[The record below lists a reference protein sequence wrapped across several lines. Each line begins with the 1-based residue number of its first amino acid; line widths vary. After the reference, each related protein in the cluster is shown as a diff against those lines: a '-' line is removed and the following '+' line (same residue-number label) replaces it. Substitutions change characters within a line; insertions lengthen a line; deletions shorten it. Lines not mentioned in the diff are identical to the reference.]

1 MMEETGCDAVM
12 VGRGALGNPF
22 VIRRM
27 VKYLEEGILEEEP
40 DFHARIQLCIDH
52 AHRLVKQK
60 VKRMRLDKCVG
71 RHLGMSKG

>member
-1 MMEETGCDAVM
+1 M

-40 DFHARIQLCIDH
+40 DYHARIQLCIDH
-52 AHRLVKQK
+52 AHRLVKKLK

-71 RHLGMSKG
+71 QAPWYVKGLRGFCKD